1 MTNPEINIVKLVL
14 HFGFGLQILSI
25 SVLTLHPLVIEYCD
39 TTRRCQFARG
49 LCLLIRISTR

>member
-25 SVLTLHPLVIEYCD
+25 SVLTTSL
-39 TTRRCQFARG
+39 G
-49 LCLLIRISTR
+49 N